1 MEGVKTL
8 TTPKVTFS
16 PYDTADY
23 LETEEDIAAYLNAVL
38 EDGDSGLLAAA
49 LGDIARARNMSQ
61 LAKTVG
67 MSREG
72 LYKALSGT
80 GNPAFSTI
88 SKVANALGLRISIE
102 TVTHPHSEQSG
113 QYQG

>member
-1 MEGVKTL
+1 M
-8 TTPKVTFS
+8 TTPEVNFS

-38 EDGDSGLLAAA
+38 EDGDPSLLAAA
-49 LGDIARARNMSQ
+49 LGDIARARNMTQ

-80 GNPAFSTI
+80 GNPAYSTI
-88 SKVANALGLRISIE
+88 SKVAKALGLRISIDTLTNSHE
-102 TVTHPHSEQSG
+102 EQ
-113 QYQG
+113 

>member
-1 MEGVKTL
+1 MNTHEVE
-8 TTPKVTFS
+8 FS

-23 LETEEDIAAYLNAVL
+23 LETEADIAAYLNAVL
-38 EDGDSGLLAAA
+38 EEDDPHLLVAA

-88 SKVANALGLRISIE
+88 SKVANALGLRISID
-102 TVTHPHSEQSG
+102 TLTQSNEE
-113 QYQG
+113 